1 MIASRARGQSQV
13 KPSAGLQFR
22 FEAKH
27 KVYIGRLCWCLCK
40 NYKQI
45 FLVSE
50 DSGAVLVSEDSG
62 AADVGDPCAQ
72 PDPRVLRFIS
82 AADFKQGLK
91 RTNEVMKNFAKRPQ
105 PLWVQF
111 IGWGSLA
118 LILWN
123 ILARGL
129 VSEYPNWALAVG
141 WVVAIGSC
149 IPLLKFSSKLEA
161 ELKEM
166 VETALKELWKNAV
179 AQGVEVDFENEH
191 SSSGDDNTW
200 YPAALTIT
208 LPNGERGAVSAIEAS
223 TVDV

>member
-1 MIASRARGQSQV
+1 MIVSRARGQSQV

-82 AADFKQGLK
+82 AADFKQGLQ
-91 RTNEVMKNFAKRPQ
+91 RANEMMQTFKKKAT
-105 PLWVQF
+105 
-111 IGWGSLA
+111 ISHSG
-118 LILWN
+118 
-123 ILARGL
+123 
-129 VSEYPNWALAVG
+129 
-141 WVVAIGSC
+141 
-149 IPLLKFSSKLEA
+149 FSSSRSVLS
-161 ELKEM
+161 
-166 VETALKELWKNAV
+166 
-179 AQGVEVDFENEH
+179 QSGCGR
-191 SSSGDDNTW
+191 SSLRRW
-200 YPAALTIT
+200 MIL
-208 LPNGERGAVSAIEAS
+208 RGSAS
-223 TVDV
+223 TPAGQKASAGSR